1 MKKNYLEVAKFE
13 YLKTIKKKSFWLA
26 TLFLPLF
33 IGVIGLVSGLSSVE
47 AAKQVEKPTSFSKI
61 FIYDP
66 QTVINPAFFVAPY
79 ESTTNVEASKE
90 MVKADKSVVLVI
102 LSDNYYNDL
111 TSTFYY
117 RKDADFIGTANLPS
131 VINAFVKQSAISG
144 ISNPGVINILNGKPT
159 STSYTYDEKG
169 TLKKEGFEKYL
180 LPIASMVVFFM
191 SVYISSGFML
201 QSVSAEKE
209 NRMIETILSIVD
221 KKSLM
226 FGKMLGL
233 MGVMFT
239 QLSTWL
245 IFGFGIYK
253 VVMSKFSLP
262 IPIDFNNIDLSLLPL
277 NIFLIFMGFLFFAAI
292 MIGTGA
298 VGTGAEDSRNLS
310 SIFIILSIFPMY
322 LMQILLISPN
332 GPLSIALSY
341 FPFTSFM
348 VLLIRNSFGALPT
361 VELIIG
367 ICTSIIY
374 VVVAMFLALKLFEL
388 GCLMFNR
395 RPSFKELIGYLRIK
409 KNIQ

>member
-1 MKKNYLEVAKFE
+1 MKRNYFEVAKFE
-13 YLKTIKKKSFWLA
+13 FLKTVKKKSFWLA

-33 IGVIGLVSGLSSVE
+33 VGIIALVSGLSSVE
-47 AAKQVEKPTSFSKI
+47 ASKQMEKPTSFSKI
-61 FIYDP
+61 FVYDP
-66 QTVINPAFFVAPY
+66 QAVINPAFFVAPY
-79 ESTTNVEASKE
+79 EATTNIEASKDA
-90 MVKADKSVVLVI
+90 VKNDKSVVLVM
-102 LSDNYYNDL
+102 LSDDYYTDL
-111 TSTFYY
+111 SSTFYY
-117 RKDADFIGTANLPS
+117 RKDADFIGTASLPS
-131 VINAFVKQSAISG
+131 IINAFVKQSAISG
-144 ISNPGVINILNGKPT
+144 ITNPGVINILNGTPT
-159 STSYTYDEKG
+159 SISYTYDENGK
-169 TLKKEGFEKYL
+169 LVKEGFEKYL

-191 SVYISSGFML
+191 AVYISSGFLL

-221 KKSLM
+221 KRSLM
-226 FGKMLGL
+226 FGKMIGL

-262 IPIDFNNIDLSLLPL
+262 IPIDFSNIDLSLLPL

-322 LMQILLISPN
+322 LMQILITSPN
-332 GPLSIALSY
+332 GVLSTVLSY

-348 VLLIRNSFGALPT
+348 VLLMRNSFGALPT
-361 VELIIG
+361 LELVIG
-367 ICTSIIY
+367 IVTSIIY

-388 GCLMFNR
+388 GCLMYNR
-395 RPSFKELIGYLRIK
+395 RPSLKEMLSYFKRG
-409 KNIQ
+409 

>member
-1 MKKNYLEVAKFE
+1 MHKNYIEVAKFE

-26 TLFLPLF
+26 TLFIPLF
-33 IGVIGLVSGLSSVE
+33 VGVIALVSGLSSLE
-47 AAKQVEKPTSFSKI
+47 AAKQMEKPTSFSKI
-61 FIYDP
+61 FVYDP
-66 QTVINPAFFVAPY
+66 QAVINPAFFVAPY
-79 ESTTNVEASKE
+79 ESTNDVEASKE
-90 MVKADKSVVLVI
+90 MVKADKAVVLVT
-102 LSDNYYNDL
+102 LSDNYYADL

-117 RKDADFIGTANLPS
+117 RKDADFMGTATLPTI
-131 VINAFVKQSAISG
+131 INAFVKQSAIAG
-144 ISNPGVINILNGKPT
+144 ITNPGVINILNGTPT
-159 STSYTYDEKG
+159 SMSYTYDENGK
-169 TLKKEGFEKYL
+169 LVKEGFEKYL

-226 FGKMLGL
+226 FGKMIGL
-233 MGVMFT
+233 MGVMLT

-245 IFGFGIYK
+245 IFGLGIYK

-262 IPIDFNNIDLSLLPL
+262 IPIDFSNIDLSLLPL
-277 NIFLIFMGFLFFAAI
+277 NIFLIIMGFLFFAAI

-322 LMQILLISPN
+322 LMQILLTNPN
-332 GPLSIALSY
+332 GVLSIVLSY

-361 VELIIG
+361 LELIIG
-367 ICTSIIY
+367 IATSIIY
-374 VVVAMFLALKLFEL
+374 VVIAMFLALKLFEL
-388 GCLMFNR
+388 GCLMYNR
-395 RPSFKELIGYLRIK
+395 RPSFKEMLSYFIK
-409 KNIQ
+409 RG

>member
-1 MKKNYLEVAKFE
+1 MKKNFLEVAKFE

-66 QTVINPAFFVAPY
+66 QSVINPAFIVTPY
-79 ESTTNVEASKE
+79 EVTNEVEASKNA
-90 MVKADKSVVLVI
+90 VKVDKTMALVM
-102 LSDNYYNDL
+102 LSDNYYTDL
-111 TSTFYY
+111 SSTFYY

-159 STSYTYDEKG
+159 STSYTYDENG
-169 TLKKEGFEKYL
+169 TLVKEGFEKYL
-180 LPIASMVVFFM
+180 LPIASMIVFFM

-332 GPLSIALSY
+332 GPLSVVLSY

-395 RPSFKELIGYLRIK
+395 RPSFKELIGYLKVK
-409 KNIQ
+409 KSLQ

>member
-1 MKKNYLEVAKFE
+1 MKKNYIEVAKFE

-33 IGVIGLVSGLSSVE
+33 IGVIALISGLSSVE
-47 AAKQVEKPTSFSKI
+47 AAKQMEKPTSFSKI
-61 FIYDP
+61 FVYDP
-66 QTVINPAFFVAPY
+66 QSVINPTFFVSPY
-79 ESTTNVEASKE
+79 ELTDDVEASKNV
-90 MVKADKSVVLVI
+90 VKGDKSAVLVM
-102 LSDNYYNDL
+102 LSDNYYTDL
-111 TSTFYY
+111 SSTFYY
-117 RKDADFIGTANLPS
+117 RKDADFMGTASLPTI
-131 VINAFVKQSAISG
+131 INAFVKQSAIAG
-144 ISNPGVINILNGKPT
+144 ISNPGVINILNGTPT
-159 STSYTYDEKG
+159 NISYTYDEKG
-169 TLKKEGFEKYL
+169 KLVKEGFEKYL
-180 LPIASMVVFFM
+180 LPIASLVVFFM
-191 SVYISSGFML
+191 SVYISSGFLL

-226 FGKMLGL
+226 FGKMIGL

-262 IPIDFNNIDLSLLPL
+262 IPIDFSNIDLSLLPL

-322 LMQILLISPN
+322 LMQILLTSPN
-332 GPLSIALSY
+332 GLLATVLSY

-361 VELIIG
+361 LQLVIG
-367 ICTSIIY
+367 IVTSMIY
-374 VVVAMFLALKLFEL
+374 VVIAMFLALKLFEL
-388 GCLMFNR
+388 GCLMYNR
-395 RPSFKELIGYLRIK
+395 RPSFKEMLSYFIK
-409 KNIQ
+409 RG

>member
-1 MKKNYLEVAKFE
+1 MKKNFFEVAKFE

-33 IGVIGLVSGLSSVE
+33 IGVIALVSGLSSVE
-47 AAKQVEKPTSFSKI
+47 AAKQMEKPASFTKI
-61 FIYDP
+61 FVYDP

-79 ESTTNVEASKE
+79 EITKDVEASKNF
-90 MVKADKSVVLVI
+90 VKNDKTTALVM
-102 LSDNYYNDL
+102 LSDNYYTDL
-111 TSTFYY
+111 SSTFYY
-117 RKDADFIGTANLPS
+117 RKDADFMGTASLPS
-131 VINAFVKQSAISG
+131 VINAFIKQSAISG
-144 ISNPGVINILNGKPT
+144 ISNPGVINILNGSPT
-159 STSYTYDEKG
+159 STSYTYDENG
-169 TLKKEGFEKYL
+169 NMVKEGFEKYL
-180 LPIASMVVFFM
+180 LPIASLVIFFM
-191 SVYISSGFML
+191 SVYISSGFLL

-226 FGKMLGL
+226 FGKMIGL

-245 IFGFGIYK
+245 IFGLGIYK
-253 VVMSKFSLP
+253 VVMTKFSLP

-322 LMQILLISPN
+322 LMQILLTNPN
-332 GPLSIALSY
+332 GVLSVVLSY

-361 VELIIG
+361 LELIIG
-367 ICTSIIY
+367 IGTSILY
-374 VVVAMFLALKLFEL
+374 VVIAMFLALKLFEL

-395 RPSFKELIGYLRIK
+395 RPSFKELVGYLRIK

>member
-1 MKKNYLEVAKFE
+1 MKKNYFEVAKFE

-26 TLFLPLF
+26 TLFVPLF
-33 IGVIGLVSGLSSVE
+33 IGVVGLISGLSSVE
-47 AAKQVEKPTSFSKI
+47 AAKQMENPMSFSKI

-79 ESTTNVEASKE
+79 ESTTDVEASKE
-90 MVKADKSVVLVI
+90 MVKADKAVVLVT

-117 RKDADFIGTANLPS
+117 RKDADFMGTANLPS

-144 ISNPGVINILNGKPT
+144 ISNPGVINILNGQPK
-159 STSYTYDEKG
+159 STSYTYDENG
-169 TLKKEGFEKYL
+169 TLVKEGFEKYL

-191 SVYISSGFML
+191 AVYISSGFLL

-226 FGKMLGL
+226 FGKMIGL

-245 IFGFGIYK
+245 IFGLGIYK

-277 NIFLIFMGFLFFAAI
+277 NIFLIIMGFLFFASI

-322 LMQILLISPN
+322 LMQILLTSPN
-332 GPLSIALSY
+332 GPLSIVLSY

-361 VELIIG
+361 LELIIG
-367 ICTSIIY
+367 IATSIIY
-374 VVVAMFLALKLFEL
+374 VVIAMFLALKLFEL
-388 GCLMFNR
+388 GCLMYNR
-395 RPSFKELIGYLRIK
+395 RPSFKEMLSYFIK
-409 KNIQ
+409 RG